1 MIKLKKYKYIIL
13 NIAISLS
20 VGILSALLTNNS
32 MHLYQTINRP
42 KLAPPGYIF
51 PIVWTILY
59 VLMGLSSYLIHRSDS
74 QKKETALIIYYF
86 QLFINFLWPIV
97 FFNYQNFLLALV
109 ILIVLNI
116 LVIILIKLSYQIRAL
131 SAYLLLP
138 YLGWILFA
146 LYLNFWIFVRN

>member
-20 VGILSALLTNNS
+20 VGILSALLTTNS
-32 MHLYQTINRP
+32 MTLYQTINRP

-59 VLMGLSSYLIHRSDS
+59 ILMGLASYLIHRSDS

-97 FFNYQNFLLALV
+97 FFNYQNFLLALA

-116 LVIILIKLSYQIRAL
+116 LVVILIKLFYQIKPL

>member
-20 VGILSALLTNNS
+20 VGILSALLTTNS
-32 MHLYQTINRP
+32 MTLYQSINRP

-59 VLMGLSSYLIHRSDS
+59 ILMGLASYLIHRSDS

-97 FFNYQNFLLALV
+97 FFNYQNFLLALA

-116 LVIILIKLSYQIRAL
+116 LVVILIKLFYQIKPL